1 MPRLK
6 RRQRRVIHQRPIL
19 PPHMSLEDALLNAT
33 LCTAC
38 QIVPLSLRARD
49 LCNEC
54 VEKWFNISEN
64 RY

>member
-1 MPRLK
+1 
-6 RRQRRVIHQRPIL
+6 
-19 PPHMSLEDALLNAT
+19 MSLEDALLNAT